1 MNKTIKKH
9 KELFLLNYLLI
20 VIYIVVFI
28 HLKMD
33 IDDKIMFSTVDSLT
47 YWATGQEFYK
57 FSEKGFS
64 ELRPFLYP
72 LILVFIHKI
81 SGIFGIWIMQ
91 LIFWIISINL
101 LFLSIKQ
108 MTNNRIL
115 SFIGSLILALNIS
128 YIVLTVHALTEIT
141 TIVLLS
147 ALIYFISCNVTK
159 VNTLKFFHGSLF
171 ILVLLAV
178 VKPVFFVPVVIM
190 LIIVLPFFYLK
201 KYIQKPK
208 SLITLLFII
217 VPLLF
222 QITMMKAKYNTFS
235 FSNIGSK
242 TISAYLLAQGV
253 QQNNT
258 IDLDSAR
265 AITLK
270 YSPEEVFS
278 YIVNNKVLYIK
289 IYFQNFKN
297 NIKALP
303 CFIFYPNSFWSTEIV
318 SYMEFIN
325 TFYYYIHIVFVV
337 PVLVFIYF
345 AFRRKQKL
353 NFYLVPLVIASFL
366 TYYILFISPISF
378 GEGDRLVIISLPVWI
393 FLYSLILNGILK
405 KSIFNY

>member
-1 MNKTIKKH
+1 MNKTIKKY

-108 MTNNRIL
+108 LTNNKIL
-115 SFIGSLILALNIS
+115 SFIGSLIMALNVS
-128 YIVLTVHALTEIT
+128 YIVLTVHALTEVT
-141 TIVLLS
+141 SIVLLS
-147 ALIYFISCNVTK
+147 ALIYFVSCNVTK

-178 VKPVFFVPVVIM
+178 IKPAFFVPVVIM
-190 LIIVLPFFYLK
+190 LMIILPFFYLK

-208 SLITLLFII
+208 SLITFLFII

-222 QITMMKAKYNTFS
+222 QVTIMKAKYNTFS

-242 TISAYLLAQGV
+242 TLSAYILAQGV

-258 IDLDSAR
+258 IDLESAR
-265 AITLK
+265 AITLQ

-278 YIVNNKVLYIK
+278 YVVNNKMLYIK
-289 IYFQNFKN
+289 IYIQNFQN
-297 NIKALP
+297 NINALP
-303 CFIFYPNSFWSTEIV
+303 CFIFYPNSFWSSETV

-345 AFRRKQKL
+345 AYRRKQKL
-353 NFYLVPLVIASFL
+353 NFYLVPLVISSFL

-393 FLYSLILNGILK
+393 FLYSLIMNGILK
-405 KSIFNY
+405 KSILNY